1 MYFFLGFLL
10 FLIVLMVICRIR
22 VLWLARKN
30 TITEKDFKTFKEYN
44 NIEDYEKEAKQAVY
58 ATTISKTIFEKCQ
71 CLITL
76 RTMLESLHTDYEK
89 YEKVNPLLME
99 LLRKKFTFT
108 YSAFITIYPEPIEES
123 GLERFS
129 LINTKKYCPE
139 HVWKHILKSAIYTN
153 EELDDYFGSQ
163 ELLPL
168 ERMCTDMDLYNEFKG
183 TVLFD
188 EVIGCYVDEENE
200 GSQIFDNEVYS
211 VTEEQLRQ
219 WLDEELAFLSYV
231 TEGLLNICIEYIRKE
246 NGIIR
251 V

>member
-10 FLIVLMVICRIR
+10 FLIVLIVICRIR
-22 VLWLARKN
+22 VIWLERKN

-44 NIEDYEKEAKQAVY
+44 NIEDYEKEAKHAVY
-58 ATTISKTIFEKCQ
+58 AVIKSKTLYEKTE
-71 CLITL
+71 CLISL
-76 RTMLESLHTDYEK
+76 RTMFESLHTDYEK

-139 HVWKHILKSAIYTN
+139 HVWKHILESAVYTN

-163 ELLPL
+163 ELSPL
-168 ERMCTDMDLYNEFKG
+168 ERMCTDMDLYDEFKG

-188 EVIGCYVDEENE
+188 KEIGCYVYEENE
-200 GSQIFDNEVYS
+200 MPKILHNEVYS
-211 VTEEQLRQ
+211 VTEEQLYQ
-219 WLDEELAFLSYV
+219 WLDEELAFLSYI
-231 TEGLLNICIEYIRKE
+231 TEGILNICIEYIRKE

-251 V
+251 I

>member
-58 ATTISKTIFEKCQ
+58 ATTISKTLFEKCQ

-139 HVWKHILKSAIYTN
+139 HV
-153 EELDDYFGSQ
+153 
-163 ELLPL
+163 
-168 ERMCTDMDLYNEFKG
+168 
-183 TVLFD
+183 
-188 EVIGCYVDEENE
+188 
-200 GSQIFDNEVYS
+200 
-211 VTEEQLRQ
+211 
-219 WLDEELAFLSYV
+219 
-231 TEGLLNICIEYIRKE
+231 
-246 NGIIR
+246 
-251 V
+251 

>member
-58 ATTISKTIFEKCQ
+58 ATTISKTLFEKCQ

-89 YEKVNPLLME
+89 YEKVNLLLME

-129 LINTKKYCPE
+129 LINTKNTVQNMYGNIFSNPLFIPMKN
-139 HVWKHILKSAIYTN
+139 WMTILGRRNSPHWSECVQIWIYITS
-153 EELDDYFGSQ
+153 LKARFY
-163 ELLPL
+163 L
-168 ERMCTDMDLYNEFKG
+168 MK
-183 TVLFD
+183 
-188 EVIGCYVDEENE
+188 
-200 GSQIFDNEVYS
+200 
-211 VTEEQLRQ
+211 
-219 WLDEELAFLSYV
+219 
-231 TEGLLNICIEYIRKE
+231 
-246 NGIIR
+246 
-251 V
+251 